1 MDFYSIIYLRA
12 YQTANGSYPEKII
25 VYRDGVGAGDI
36 QTVLDIELEG
46 IQVNRN
52 LIKKSS
58 KRSKCLTKEIVLQE
72 ACKLVANAN
81 LAGVDYKPGIAF
93 VIVSK
98 AIKTRFFAGTR
109 DNPSNAASGTVVHD
123 TVTIRDRSDSFF
135 VFQKVNQETV
145 SPCWSRTISSML
157 CDESHRRFFY

>member
-1 MDFYSIIYLRA
+1 MDGFYSKIIQIIRA

-58 KRSKCLTKEIVLQE
+58 KR
-72 ACKLVANAN
+72 N
-81 LAGVDYKPGIAF
+81 
-93 VIVSK
+93 
-98 AIKTRFFAGTR
+98 
-109 DNPSNAASGTVVHD
+109 
-123 TVTIRDRSDSFF
+123 
-135 VFQKVNQETV
+135 
-145 SPCWSRTISSML
+145 
-157 CDESHRRFFY
+157 